1 MCSGERSARVRG
13 VRERLARRT
22 TLGLQLLLLAG
33 GPAYGAIPD
42 PERQALLDFYAS
54 TNGPG
59 WSVSSNW
66 NGAAGTECTWFGVTC
81 NGGQTTVIRIA
92 LPANQ
97 LSGPLPASLG
107 NLSNLQ
113 DLWLN
118 SNQLSGSIPST
129 AGNPSLVTIWLR
141 SNQLSGPIPSFGANP
156 GLLDLDLGLN
166 QLSGTIPSFAANTS
180 LQNLYLHS
188 NQLSGTIPSFAG
200 NTSLRNLWL
209 CGNRLSGAVHA
220 SLGTLTNLIPN
231 AGLELRWNALFST
244 DSALIA
250 FLNTKQL
257 GGNWQGTQTIAPTGL
272 SATGLLP
279 GQVTVNWTP
288 IAYTGDTGYYQ
299 VLYATSPGGP
309 YTPFATVTA
318 NKAASS
324 LAVTGLAQLTP
335 YYFVVKTTTLPH
347 PNNPNTV
354 VSEPSAELP
363 ASTTPVELLSLE
375 VG

>member
-1 MCSGERSARVRG
+1 MCSGERSAKVRG
-13 VRERLARRT
+13 ARERLARRT

-33 GPAYGAIPD
+33 GPAYGAIPA

-66 NGAAGTECTWFGVTC
+66 TGAAGTECTWFGVTC

-200 NTSLRNLWL
+200 NTSLRN
-209 CGNRLSGAVHA
+209 
-220 SLGTLTNLIPN
+220 
-231 AGLELRWNALFST
+231 
-244 DSALIA
+244 
-250 FLNTKQL
+250 
-257 GGNWQGTQTIAPTGL
+257 
-272 SATGLLP
+272 ATGLLP

-299 VLYATSPGGP
+299 VHYATAPGGP

-347 PNNPNTV
+347 PSNPNTL

-375 VG
+375 IG